1 MRCINSAIRHIWYP
15 LRGYYPSKERSVYIC
30 PALEQ
35 LIRIIEDD
43 YTLLLVCTNYQL
55 SLFTK
60 LFM

>member
-35 LIRIIEDD
+35 LIRIVEDD
-43 YTLLLVCTNYQL
+43 YTLLLV
-55 SLFTK
+55 SK
-60 LFM
+60 